1 MKISLNWLRELVD
14 LPAGVDTERIAAAL
28 TNQGLEVEGIERQGR
43 ELSGVVVAEVLGI
56 RPHPK
61 ADKLRIVRVRAGAR
75 EEDIVCGAPNV
86 PPPGNRVC
94 WAQPGAKLPGGKTLE
109 AREVR
114 GVLSPGM
121 LCGEPE
127 MGLGEEGD
135 GILILSP
142 SDPSGE
148 EVATLLGAVDDI
160 LEVNVTPNRGDALS
174 HVGIARELAAHF
186 GTKVH
191 LPTIDKVPE
200 LADGPTIDVEI
211 ADADG
216 CPRYM
221 ARTICGL
228 TVKASPFA
236 MRLRLRYCGMRPISN
251 LVDVTNYVL
260 LETGHPLHAFDR
272 DKLAGRIIVRR
283 ANAGEGMQT
292 LDGQQRALASEDLLI
307 TDERG
312 PVAIAGVMGGATSE
326 VSPGTTSV
334 LLEAATFDPRSIRK
348 TAKRLGIPSEASYR
362 YERGVDANG
371 IAYASAR
378 AAALMAKLGGGS
390 IVTRVVDKFPR
401 PPVAKKVL
409 LSLARLQRVSGSDY
423 ALDFVREQLTRLGM
437 ECSASADG
445 LTVTVPTYRTDIS
458 IAEDLVEEVL
468 RMGEF
473 SKPARKERIATNATE
488 MESPEG
494 PADRARLLLAGA
506 GLSEIVTWA
515 FVSKAALAIISGEG
529 KDAEI
534 GSGIVVRN
542 PISADYEVMR
552 TSLLPG
558 LADALRRN
566 LARGLAS
573 ASLFEVGPIVR
584 RPANVTDAP
593 VERQHA
599 AGILAGHQAGWLK
612 PGEPLDFY
620 DLKRVVEILL
630 RGFGIAFAD
639 FEPTATASYFHPG
652 VSAQIRSKQGAILG
666 ALGELHP
673 AIARKLGIDTEAFF
687 FEVEIAE
694 LTANIAT
701 LQATAPPRFPAVT
714 RDVSFWIDVATTAA
728 AQRAAFLAADEPLL
742 CDIAVL
748 EDFRDPKHAPAGKKG
763 VLWSMTYRAADR
775 TLTDADA
782 DEAHRRVVSAL
793 SSRFP
798 IQIR

>member
-1 MKISLNWLRELVD
+1 
-14 LPAGVDTERIAAAL
+14 
-28 TNQGLEVEGIERQGR
+28 
-43 ELSGVVVAEVLGI
+43 
-56 RPHPK
+56 
-61 ADKLRIVRVRAGAR
+61 
-75 EEDIVCGAPNV
+75 
-86 PPPGNRVC
+86 
-94 WAQPGAKLPGGKTLE
+94 
-109 AREVR
+109 
-114 GVLSPGM
+114 
-121 LCGEPE
+121 
-127 MGLGEEGD
+127 
-135 GILILSP
+135 
-142 SDPSGE
+142 
-148 EVATLLGAVDDI
+148 
-160 LEVNVTPNRGDALS
+160 
-174 HVGIARELAAHF
+174 
-186 GTKVH
+186 
-191 LPTIDKVPE
+191 
-200 LADGPTIDVEI
+200 
-211 ADADG
+211 
-216 CPRYM
+216 
-221 ARTICGL
+221 
-228 TVKASPFA
+228 
-236 MRLRLRYCGMRPISN
+236 
-251 LVDVTNYVL
+251 
-260 LETGHPLHAFDR
+260 
-272 DKLAGRIIVRR
+272 
-283 ANAGEGMQT
+283 
-292 LDGQQRALASEDLLI
+292 
-307 TDERG
+307 
-312 PVAIAGVMGGATSE
+312 MGGATSE
-326 VSPGTTSV
+326 VSATTTNV

-390 IVTRVVDKFPR
+390 VVTKVVDKFPQ

-437 ECSASADG
+437 ECTSSADG
-445 LTVTVPTYRTDIS
+445 LAVTVPTYRTDVS
-458 IAEDLVEEVL
+458 IAEDLVEEIL

-488 MESPEG
+488 MQSPEE

-515 FVSKAALAIISGEG
+515 FVPKAALATISGEG
-529 KDAEI
+529 KVVEI
-534 GSGIVVRN
+534 GNGIVVRN

-558 LADALRRN
+558 LADALKRN

-584 RPANVTDAP
+584 RPGNSSDAP
-593 VERQHA
+593 IERPHA

-630 RGFGIAFAD
+630 RGFGIATAE
-639 FEPTATASYFHPG
+639 FEPAAAAPYFHPG
-652 VSAQIRSKQGAILG
+652 VSAQIRSKQGAVLG

-673 AIARKLGIDTEAFF
+673 AIARKLGIDPNDAKAFF
-687 FEVEIAE
+687 FEIEIAE
-694 LTANIAT
+694 LAASPAT
-701 LQATAPPRFPAVT
+701 LRAGAPPRFPAVT

-728 AQRAAFLAADEPLL
+728 AQRAAFLSADELLL
-742 CDIAVL
+742 CDVAVL
-748 EDFRDPKHAPAGKKG
+748 EDFRDPKYAPAGKKG

-782 DEAHRRVVSAL
+782 DEAHRRVVGAL

>member
-1 MKISLNWLRELVD
+1 V
-14 LPAGVDTERIAAAL
+14 
-28 TNQGLEVEGIERQGR
+28 
-43 ELSGVVVAEVLGI
+43 
-56 RPHPK
+56 PK
-61 ADKLRIVRVRAGAR
+61 AS
-75 EEDIVCGAPNV
+75 
-86 PPPGNRVC
+86 
-94 WAQPGAKLPGGKTLE
+94 
-109 AREVR
+109 
-114 GVLSPGM
+114 LS
-121 LCGEPE
+121 
-127 MGLGEEGD
+127 
-135 GILILSP
+135 
-142 SDPSGE
+142 
-148 EVATLLGAVDDI
+148 
-160 LEVNVTPNRGDALS
+160 
-174 HVGIARELAAHF
+174 
-186 GTKVH
+186 
-191 LPTIDKVPE
+191 
-200 LADGPTIDVEI
+200 
-211 ADADG
+211 
-216 CPRYM
+216 
-221 ARTICGL
+221 
-228 TVKASPFA
+228 
-236 MRLRLRYCGMRPISN
+236 
-251 LVDVTNYVL
+251 
-260 LETGHPLHAFDR
+260 
-272 DKLAGRIIVRR
+272 
-283 ANAGEGMQT
+283 
-292 LDGQQRALASEDLLI
+292 
-307 TDERG
+307 
-312 PVAIAGVMGGATSE
+312 
-326 VSPGTTSV
+326 
-334 LLEAATFDPRSIRK
+334 
-348 TAKRLGIPSEASYR
+348 
-362 YERGVDANG
+362 
-371 IAYASAR
+371 
-378 AAALMAKLGGGS
+378 
-390 IVTRVVDKFPR
+390 
-401 PPVAKKVL
+401 
-409 LSLARLQRVSGSDY
+409 
-423 ALDFVREQLTRLGM
+423 
-437 ECSASADG
+437 
-445 LTVTVPTYRTDIS
+445 
-458 IAEDLVEEVL
+458 
-468 RMGEF
+468 
-473 SKPARKERIATNATE
+473 
-488 MESPEG
+488 
-494 PADRARLLLAGA
+494 
-506 GLSEIVTWA
+506 
-515 FVSKAALAIISGEG
+515 IISGEG

-534 GSGIVVRN
+534 GNGIVVRN

-694 LTANIAT
+694 LTATIAT